1 MSAIIEGYNGTF
13 VGNQDDIFKARDT
26 IAQAIKSIDNGSKI
40 DKNDAEEYLRSFE
53 LIDVIYGLN
62 ENQIK
67 YRDILTKWKVTKKS
81 AMI

>member
-67 YRDILTKWKVTKKS
+67 YRDILTK
-81 AMI
+81 